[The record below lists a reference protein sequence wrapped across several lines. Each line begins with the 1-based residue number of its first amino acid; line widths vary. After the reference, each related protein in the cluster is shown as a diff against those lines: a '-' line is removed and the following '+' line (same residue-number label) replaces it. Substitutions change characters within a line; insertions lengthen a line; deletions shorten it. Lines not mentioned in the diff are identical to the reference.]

1 MTEAQRNAVV
11 AVPFI
16 DDLVA
21 STGNSCEDDQGV
33 CHTDPVLRALSF
45 YKPSVSKE
53 NELVCDDTDLITI
66 RWEIADVQRFR
77 PDLSD
82 EQAMQV
88 LLLAYRK
95 LDSSVGLNWTV
106 LEIHAAS
113 LFPGHPWVDS
123 EDDDWDDLED
133 DDDEPSD

>member
-1 MTEAQRNAVV
+1 MNWSAMTRTR
-11 AVPFI
+11 F
-16 DDLVA
+16 
-21 STGNSCEDDQGV
+21 
-33 CHTDPVLRALSF
+33 
-45 YKPSVSKE
+45 
-53 NELVCDDTDLITI
+53 TI

-123 EDDDWDDLED
+123 EDDDWDDSED